1 MPVHPGLKKFFI
13 NLSVASRKVEQ
24 RIKGREKLRS
34 HIRKIRIIS
43 ERTAKK
49 SVIHEEIK
57 QLEKHLE
64 GILNKRLKLVK
75 EPQLEEKYERVK
87 QKEVELNSKISKLNE
102 LLAKVGKKID
112 EGTLRE
118 QLGEETDQRS
128 LIEQLEDKLY
138 SLESRYH
145 EMEEHPDSPK
155 ELLDKVKDKISDLKE
170 RIRELKPSS

>member
-1 MPVHPGLKKFFI
+1 MPLHPGLKKFFI

-24 RIKGREKLRS
+24 RIQGREKLRS

-64 GILNKRLKLVK
+64 GVLDKRLGKPSGESL
-75 EPQLEEKYERVK
+75 ERVK
-87 QKEVELNSKISKLNE
+87 QKEIELNSKIAKLNE
-102 LLAKVGKKID
+102 LLSKVGKKID
-112 EGTLRE
+112 EGALKE
-118 QLGEETDQRS
+118 QLEEETDQSS

-138 SLESRYH
+138 SLESRYN
-145 EMEEHPDSPK
+145 EMEKHPDSPK
-155 ELLDKVKDKISDLKE
+155 ELLNKVKDKISDLKE

>member
-1 MPVHPGLKKFFI
+1 MHPGLKKFFI

-24 RIKGREKLRS
+24 RVKGREKLRS
-34 HIRKIRIIS
+34 HIRKIKIVS

-64 GILNKRLKLVK
+64 QVLDKRLGANGQDIAK
-75 EPQLEEKYERVK
+75 EHERLKEKEEEMDA
-87 QKEVELNSKISKLNE
+87 KISKLNE

-112 EGTLRE
+112 EGELKE
-118 QLGEETDQRS
+118 QLDEETDNSS

-145 EMEEHPDSPK
+145 EMEIHPDSPK
-155 ELLDKVKDKISDLKE
+155 EVLDKVKDKISDLKE
-170 RIRELKPSS
+170 RIRELKNR